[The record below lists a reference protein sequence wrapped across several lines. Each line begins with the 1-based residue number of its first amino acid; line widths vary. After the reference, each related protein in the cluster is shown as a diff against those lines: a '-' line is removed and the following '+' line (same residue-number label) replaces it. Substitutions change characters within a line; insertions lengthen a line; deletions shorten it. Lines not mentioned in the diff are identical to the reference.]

1 MKSAALSTL
10 VAEAKAALAGGENGS
25 LSSAQRAAREISLAE
40 FVKAMWPLLEPAT
53 PLIWSWTMQ
62 TVCDHVQALLEG
74 RLACNNLIVNV
85 PPGSAK
91 STIVSVAAPAWRW
104 IREPTW
110 RGIFASGNPAIVTRD
125 SLRCRTVIE
134 SAWYRKSFGIAWTL
148 AEDANEKRRYLNSA
162 TGFRV
167 ALSSMAKVTGDRA
180 TGIFCDDPLDA
191 DDAYSE
197 AERTAVNNWW
207 DVAYANRLN
216 DLRTGTRCIIM
227 QRLHTEDLAGHILK
241 REPGS
246 WELLRIPMVWEESQR
261 ITTSLGWTDPRTKD
275 GELMDAVRFP
285 QEIIDAEKLR
295 LGESGFAGQH
305 QQRPFAAGGEV
316 FKEGSLQLWDAGAPL
331 PHMQQIVISL
341 DTAFKEGETADFSVG
356 FVLAKFEGLQNG
368 IFLLDRVRGRYS
380 YPVLLAIVHEL
391 AARWR
396 PSAVLIEDAA
406 SGQSL
411 IQSLKASSALP
422 VRPVRPDGDKL
433 SRAHTVVPTW
443 EAGRIFAPA
452 QTSWLPEFLEELHA
466 FPKAP
471 HDDQVD
477 AFVQGVRYLTSQH
490 VHRYVLGSL
499 PRSRP
504 SHLL

>member
-1 MKSAALSTL
+1 MKSAPLSSL
-10 VAEAKAALAGGENGS
+10 VAEAKAALAGGENVS
-25 LSSAQRAAREISLAE
+25 LTKAQRAAREISLAE

-53 PLIWSWTMQ
+53 PLIWSWAMQ
-62 TVCDHVQALLEG
+62 TVCEHVQALLEG
-74 RLACNNLIVNV
+74 RLARNNLIINV

-104 IREPTW
+104 IKEPTW
-110 RGIFASGNPAIVTRD
+110 RGIFASGNPAVVTRD
-125 SLRCRTVIE
+125 SLKCRTVIE
-134 SAWYRKSFGIAWTL
+134 SSWYRKSFGITWTL

-180 TGIFCDDPLDA
+180 TDIFCDDPLDA
-191 DDAYSE
+191 DDAYSV
-197 AERTAVNNWW
+197 AERNAVNSWY
-207 DVAYANRLN
+207 DQAFANRLN
-216 DLRTGTRCIIM
+216 DLRTGHRCIIM
-227 QRLHTEDLAGHILK
+227 QRLHTLDLAGHILK
-241 REPGS
+241 RELAA
-246 WELLRIPMVWEESQR
+246 WELLRIPMIWEESQR

-275 GELMDAVRFP
+275 GELMDPVRFP
-285 QEIIDAEKLR
+285 QDIIDAEKLR

-316 FKEGSLQLWDAGAPL
+316 FKEGPLQLWGADSPL
-331 PHMQQIVISL
+331 PHMRQIVISL
-341 DTAFKEGETADFSVG
+341 DTAFKELETSDFSVG
-356 FVLAKFEGLQNG
+356 FVLGKFDGLQSG
-368 IFLLDRVRGRYS
+368 LFLLDRVRGRYS
-380 YPVLLAIVHEL
+380 YPVLLAIVREL

-422 VRPVRPDGDKL
+422 VRAVRPDGDKL

-443 EAGRIFAPA
+443 EAGRIFAQA
-452 QTSWLPEFLEELHA
+452 QAPWLSEFLEELHA

-477 AFVQGVRYLTSQH
+477 AFVQAVRYLTTQ
-490 VHRYVLGSL
+490 RAANLALGSI
-499 PRSRP
+499 
-504 SHLL
+504 